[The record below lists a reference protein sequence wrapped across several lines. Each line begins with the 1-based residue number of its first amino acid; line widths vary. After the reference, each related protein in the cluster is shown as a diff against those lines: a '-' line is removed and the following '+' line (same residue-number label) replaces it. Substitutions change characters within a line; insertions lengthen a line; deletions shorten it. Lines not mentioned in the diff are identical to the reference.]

1 MPQAF
6 DKSPGEQLRGVHE
19 ALSEIIPRLSKGE
32 LDAEIRAR
40 GEDPA
45 DIAERTRCIMKMA
58 VKNYQHEQLQAATAR
73 HKARVTELFK
83 KKRDLP
89 STPDGRRKLLAAVFA
104 GIPDIQSAVLTA
116 HHREF
121 SSLTD
126 TDVEDYLQDL
136 AALGVI
142 DQLRDPTN
150 PA

>member
-6 DKSPGEQLRGVHE
+6 DKSPDEQLRAVHE
-19 ALSEIIPRLSKGE
+19 ALSEIIPRLSKEE
-32 LDAEIRAR
+32 LDAEIRTR
-40 GEDPA
+40 GKDPA
-45 DIAERTRCIMKMA
+45 EVAERTRSIMKSA
-58 VKNYQHEQLQAATAR
+58 VKNYQREQLQAATAR
-73 HKARVTELFK
+73 HKARITELFQ

-89 STPDGRRKLLAAVFA
+89 STPEGRRELLAAVFA

-126 TDVEDYLQDL
+126 TDVEDYLYDL
-136 AALGVI
+136 AALSVI
-142 DQLRDPTN
+142 DQFRDPTN